1 VRSKEVP
8 KKPKDLLLTL
18 LCMPR
23 GVKFRDNGCFSK
35 SLPRNRRDTSMSS
48 QMTTSMPSYMMAT
61 SCSGAKA
68 RQSQLVE
75 AHSSSIGIIIEV
87 ADADTCA
94 ENEEGC
100 YCHLSWRPAWFG
112 PSVIDNKG

>member
-8 KKPKDLLLTL
+8 KKPTDLLLTP

-23 GVKFRDNGCFSK
+23 GLKFKDNGCFSK
-35 SLPRNRRDTSMSS
+35 SLPRNRRDASMSS
-48 QMTTSMPSYMMAT
+48 LMTTSMPSYMMAT

-75 AHSSSIGIIIEV
+75 AHSSSIGIIVEI
-87 ADADTCA
+87 ADVDTCA
-94 ENEEGC
+94 EDEGGAIAQTN
-100 YCHLSWRPAWFG
+100 P
-112 PSVIDNKG
+112 VM